1 MPGRPHYPG
10 CLLPRLHCDTDTAGT
25 ATSHCAT
32 SRSRQAMVLVARRAT
47 LLQCTP
53 ACQLDTGLHHVA
65 HRECWARNGK
75 GVVAAIRL
83 VPFTHACCGASRGV
97 VCRCP
102 LGSRRVHSPTRQPFD
117 VHQSP
122 LAWLRSFRV
131 HPDYSAV
138 CGYALSDPRFSH
150 RIDPLRT
157 FCRKELTKHGCT
169 NAQCTFQHFRA
180 VAPMSSAEIALELAR
195 CVPGRWPRANT
206 TDAELTHCCVVALLR
221 CYTQLRGAW
230 LWRRASYA
238 LASRAPCA
246 EHRS

>member
-1 MPGRPHYPG
+1 M
-10 CLLPRLHCDTDTAGT
+10 
-25 ATSHCAT
+25 
-32 SRSRQAMVLVARRAT
+32 
-47 LLQCTP
+47 
-53 ACQLDTGLHHVA
+53 A
-65 HRECWARNGK
+65 HRECWARNGR

-83 VPFTHACCGASRGV
+83 VPCTHVCCGASRGV

-195 CVPGRWPRANT
+195 CVPGRVCLHLCLGACAATVSTQQTRSS
-206 TDAELTHCCVVALLR
+206 HCIALLR
-221 CYTQLRGAW
+221 CYTQLRRAW
-230 LWRRASYA
+230 LWRRARHA

-246 EHRS
+246 EHRSQRQRRW